1 MKYLDNLPFPMPR
14 VRKYFEVTC
23 DEHDRN
29 FIDITE
35 GNQTCSEFC
44 PNCGNNDIFQ
54 YCIWAQ
60 MKKNSHTDRT

>member
-14 VRKYFEVTC
+14 VRKYFEVTS

-44 PNCGNNDIFQ
+44 PNLGNNDIFQ
-54 YCIWAQ
+54 YCI
-60 MKKNSHTDRT
+60 